1 MKNRLWRIIIG
12 AIFFIVAIVIDTNIE
27 WLNIALYLISYII
40 VGGDIVKRAV
50 RNIFK
55 GKVEYSGAAEPQFRR
70 VESHPSGTTEPP
82 FRS

>member
-12 AIFFIVAIVIDTNIE
+12 AIFFIVAIVINTNIE

-50 RNIFK
+50 RKVKSFFVCKFLGSKFK
-55 GKVEYSGAAEPQFRR
+55 QLML
-70 VESHPSGTTEPP
+70 H
-82 FRS
+82 

>member
-1 MKNRLWRIIIG
+1 MKNRWRIIIG
-12 AIFFIVAIVIDTNIE
+12 AIFFIVTVIDTNIE

-55 GKVEYSGAAEPQFRR
+55 GKVFDENF
-70 VESHPSGTTEPP
+70 
-82 FRS
+82 